1 MKKTDLYKNLA
12 LATAQRMKNATKVPK
27 PGAAEDVA
35 KTKKEL
41 ASSNPLLASLIDKTE
56 SKSKKWSALKEFV
69 WVTADSALKQTQALF
84 FIDLL
89 KVCAAM
95 LIILHHL
102 SSYGQIAEDA
112 RAFLPGVMNF
122 LFDYGRYAVQIFL
135 VMAGYL
141 ATQSLTKFANAKFSS
156 QHLLRV
162 IINRYLRLFA
172 PYIAALVFT
181 MLCAWVARFW
191 VNDEFVGEQE
201 TLGQFLAHLFFLQ
214 GILGLDSISA
224 GVWYVA
230 IDWQLY
236 SVLAVLLISFS
247 SYQALIWFLSIIATC
262 SLLYFNRS
270 NQYEAYF
277 IYFIGSYSL
286 GVLAYL
292 AKNFADKKI
301 KGLAKIVLIA
311 IGVIIVISTLHQ
323 VWLRNFLAWFVAIAL
338 LLWGNATYPSVR
350 SATHGLR
357 ASAMR
362 IIAWASPRSY
372 CAFLIHFAFILLA
385 NTFYIASG
393 MHAHESGP
401 IAIGLMLGVVVCST
415 IAANYMYRWVEIPSF
430 KLKI

>member
-1 MKKTDLYKNLA
+1 M
-12 LATAQRMKNATKVPK
+12 
-27 PGAAEDVA
+27 
-35 KTKKEL
+35 
-41 ASSNPLLASLIDKTE
+41 
-56 SKSKKWSALKEFV
+56 
-69 WVTADSALKQTQALF
+69 
-84 FIDLL
+84 
-89 KVCAAM
+89 
-95 LIILHHL
+95 IILHHL

-112 RAFLPGVMNF
+112 RAVLPGAMNF
-122 LFDYGRYAVQIFL
+122 LFEYGRYAVQIFL

-141 ATQSLTKFANAKFSS
+141 ATQSLTRFANAKFSG
-156 QHLLRV
+156 QNLLRV

-172 PYIAALVFT
+172 PYITALIFT
-181 MLCAWVARFW
+181 ILCAWIARFW

-201 TLGQFLAHLFFLQ
+201 TLSQFLAHLFFLQ

-236 SVLAVLLISFS
+236 SVLAVLLITFS
-247 SYQALIWFLSIIATC
+247 SYQALIWLISILATC

-292 AKNFADKKI
+292 AKNFANQKLQ
-301 KGLAKIVLIA
+301 GLAKFALIA
-311 IGVIIVISTLHQ
+311 IGVIIAISTLHE
-323 VWLRNFLAWFVAIAL
+323 VWLRNFLAWFVAIVL
-338 LLWGNATYPSVR
+338 LVWGNTAYPSTD
-350 SATHGLR
+350 SMIHGLK
-357 ASAMR
+357 ASALR
-362 IIAWASPRSY
+362 AIAWASPRSY

-385 NTFYIASG
+385 NTLYIASG
-393 MHAHESGP
+393 MHAHESGL

-415 IAANYMYRWVEIPSF
+415 VAASYMYRLVEIPSA